1 MSQGPVT
8 KKQRRSSAPMVMA
21 GASNPFSPTQMPP
34 IPQLPAGAAFGEQKE
49 AAQPVAPVL
58 QQARDQLAAARAKA
72 KEAAALAANPPSL
85 PITPAHNTLG
95 EPLRDVLHP
104 FSPEGEEIIPVR
116 IEIDGALLEPAVD
129 RKFADVVLW
138 NALDSSLT
146 PEAFAKVTCDE
157 VGLPEAFN
165 EAIVGQIR
173 RTIKDY
179 RLAVGAVGIA
189 GAAGIAAG
197 VPILPS
203 QAAAAAA
210 SAFPGAAASTA
221 GALAAGS
228 NAWPALSGS
237 GGGSREEH
245 IVTLDLHVQNDS
257 GIELRDRLLWDL
269 ASPSP
274 TPEEFARRLCADL
287 GVGVLEGAVAFAIR
301 DQLTKLAPNGVV
313 GAQAAGAGAA
323 TGAADDAS
331 AAAENG
337 TDPASVV
344 RTEREALDWSP
355 QVSLPNGPGATE
367 LEAQRERDTQEAE
380 RRDRMRRRDK

>member
-203 QAAAAAA
+203 QAASAAA

-245 IVTLDLHVQNDS
+245 IVTLDLHVQNDT

-313 GAQAAGAGAA
+313 GAQSAGAGAA
-323 TGAADDAS
+323 TGTADDAS

>member
-197 VPILPS
+197 
-203 QAAAAAA
+203 
-210 SAFPGAAASTA
+210 
-221 GALAAGS
+221 
-228 NAWPALSGS
+228 
-237 GGGSREEH
+237 
-245 IVTLDLHVQNDS
+245 
-257 GIELRDRLLWDL
+257 
-269 ASPSP
+269 
-274 TPEEFARRLCADL
+274 TPR
-287 GVGVLEGAVAFAIR
+287 
-301 DQLTKLAPNGVV
+301 P
-313 GAQAAGAGAA
+313 
-323 TGAADDAS
+323 
-331 AAAENG
+331 
-337 TDPASVV
+337 
-344 RTEREALDWSP
+344 
-355 QVSLPNGPGATE
+355 
-367 LEAQRERDTQEAE
+367 
-380 RRDRMRRRDK
+380 